1 MITKRQLELLSYI
14 NLIFNTRGEIP
25 TYEEMKKMMK
35 VKSKSTIS
43 NFIVSLVNQGYLI
56 KNKLGKGNL
65 TITNKGKI
73 TDKSFRLCP
82 MCGHLVS
89 KKYIKNVSDGEKY
102 KMNKSQQESWLDRFE
117 KGFADPLKYDDQLSI
132 IKDSLLDFIS
142 TELQRI
148 LNEVEENLKFNQP
161 KEFDTQTFRNY
172 IAVEIDK
179 LRKLNEK

>member
-1 MITKRQLELLSYI
+1 MNGI
-14 NLIFNTRGEIP
+14 NK
-25 TYEEMKKMMK
+25 YA
-35 VKSKSTIS
+35 
-43 NFIVSLVNQGYLI
+43 
-56 KNKLGKGNL
+56 
-65 TITNKGKI
+65 KI
-73 TDKSFRLCP
+73 TSLLDKLQKQFFLK
-82 MCGHLVS
+82 LS
-89 KKYIKNVSDGEKY
+89 KNRQPSQKQDVLDGEKY

>member
-1 MITKRQLELLSYI
+1 
-14 NLIFNTRGEIP
+14 
-25 TYEEMKKMMK
+25 
-35 VKSKSTIS
+35 
-43 NFIVSLVNQGYLI
+43 
-56 KNKLGKGNL
+56 
-65 TITNKGKI
+65 
-73 TDKSFRLCP
+73 
-82 MCGHLVS
+82 
-89 KKYIKNVSDGEKY
+89 
-102 KMNKSQQESWLDRFE
+102 MNKSQQESWRDRFE

-179 LRKLNEK
+179 LRKLNEKRS

>member
-1 MITKRQLELLSYI
+1 MKHPQQHPKQGGQCNHSFELGNVAGLPEEVLFI
-14 NLIFNTRGEIP
+14 CPKCGTLQEGEITP
-25 TYEEMKKMMK
+25 
-35 VKSKSTIS
+35 
-43 NFIVSLVNQGYLI
+43 
-56 KNKLGKGNL
+56 
-65 TITNKGKI
+65 
-73 TDKSFRLCP
+73 
-82 MCGHLVS
+82 
-89 KKYIKNVSDGEKY
+89 
-102 KMNKSQQESWLDRFE
+102 KSQQESWRDRFE

-179 LRKLNEK
+179 LRKQV

>member
-1 MITKRQLELLSYI
+1 MNGI
-14 NLIFNTRGEIP
+14 NK
-25 TYEEMKKMMK
+25 YA
-35 VKSKSTIS
+35 
-43 NFIVSLVNQGYLI
+43 
-56 KNKLGKGNL
+56 
-65 TITNKGKI
+65 KI
-73 TDKSFRLCP
+73 TSLLDKLQKQFFLK
-82 MCGHLVS
+82 LS
-89 KKYIKNVSDGEKY
+89 KNRQPSQKQDVLDGEKY

-142 TELQRI
+142 TERQRV

>member
-1 MITKRQLELLSYI
+1 MMNGI
-14 NLIFNTRGEIP
+14 NK
-25 TYEEMKKMMK
+25 YA
-35 VKSKSTIS
+35 
-43 NFIVSLVNQGYLI
+43 
-56 KNKLGKGNL
+56 
-65 TITNKGKI
+65 KI
-73 TDKSFRLCP
+73 TSLLDKLQKQFFLK
-82 MCGHLVS
+82 LS
-89 KKYIKNVSDGEKY
+89 KNRQPSQKQDVLDGEKY

-179 LRKLNEK
+179 LRKLNEKRS

>member
-1 MITKRQLELLSYI
+1 MMNGI
-14 NLIFNTRGEIP
+14 NK
-25 TYEEMKKMMK
+25 YA
-35 VKSKSTIS
+35 
-43 NFIVSLVNQGYLI
+43 
-56 KNKLGKGNL
+56 
-65 TITNKGKI
+65 KI
-73 TDKSFRLCP
+73 TSLLDKLQKQFFLK
-82 MCGHLVS
+82 LS
-89 KKYIKNVSDGEKY
+89 KNRQPSQKQDVSDGEKY